1 MEIYACICAADAA
14 GIASAFSPAFE
25 LAAPDVAVFEA
36 GSLRRL
42 YRNWRELAG
51 AIGARAG
58 KDAGIA
64 IARDP
69 DSAILLARNTIG
81 ITIAPGD
88 PAPLLAPLAV
98 ECLALV
104 PGLLETL
111 DMWGIHTVGELACL
125 PESGLAARFGEAG
138 VHLRRLA
145 RGEVRRPLEI
155 HRPPEEYRG
164 RIELDHP
171 VALLEPLTFVF
182 ARILNELCAR
192 LQANGM
198 AADEIHFA
206 LEHEDKSVHR
216 RTLRLPVAIRESQP
230 LLKLL
235 WMDLE
240 AHPPPSPSCAVSL
253 ALVPV
258 SPRRVQNGLFLPPTP
273 DPAKLELTLAR
284 IRGWVGEE
292 NAGIPRLLDTHRPEP
307 FEMLAHRQPSLA
319 PSLSAPASP
328 CLAFRYFRPPLAAEV
343 RLCEDR
349 PVRIAAGEIRGQ
361 VTTVAGP
368 WLTSGGWWTASAWDR
383 REWDVALPDGGLYRI
398 YQEAGGRWFIEGMYD

>member
-1 MEIYACICAADAA
+1 MHSPDAA

-51 AIGARAG
+51 AIGSRAG

-64 IARDP
+64 SR
-69 DSAILLARNTIG
+69 AIQTRRFFW
-81 ITIAPGD
+81 PGTPLESRSP
-88 PAPLLAPLAV
+88 PAIPRHFSLRWRWNAWRSSPA
-98 ECLALV
+98 CSRRSTCGAS
-104 PGLLETL
+104 TR
-111 DMWGIHTVGELACL
+111 WASWRCL

-182 ARILNELCAR
+182 ARILNELCGR

-206 LEHEDKSVHR
+206 LELEDKSVHR
-216 RTLRLPVAIRESQP
+216 RMLRLPVAMRESQP

-240 AHPPPSPSCAVSL
+240 AHPPPAPSCAVSL
-253 ALVPV
+253 ALIPV

-328 CLAFRYFRPPLAAEV
+328 CLAFRYFRPPLAADV
-343 RLCEDR
+343 RLREDR
-349 PVRIAAGEIRGQ
+349 PARIASGEIRGQ